1 VCLHADGMSWYSRHV
16 SHTVIVDLTPLG
28 TPTRMRGIGRYLKTL
43 ALGLSRMR
51 ATDVTGLRLL
61 ALTRLDLM
69 GRYRVTDD
77 FARAPDQ
84 VGPPSPT
91 SLDRYR
97 WAFAR
102 RLAIWSVAR
111 SVGADLI
118 HFGDPNVTP
127 IGLSFIGCRR
137 IVTCHDLIP
146 LQFPGVYLGARDGYG
161 LVGKALIRRRFRSA
175 DRVLA
180 ISQATRGDLTRLLG
194 LAEDRIMV
202 VYNGLDLASFTS
214 QRCEDDEATLARY
227 GLKARGYVLYVG
239 DTNWRKN
246 VDGMLAAMGRV
257 HGLGCKL
264 DLVFAGALDVEK
276 VKAIRAKAA
285 RHGIARSVKLVGFVT
300 DGDLQVLYRH
310 AAAHLFISRAEGFGY
325 TVVEAMASGC
335 PVVTTRCGSL
345 GEVAGEAG
353 VLVEPDDHD
362 GVAEAIR
369 RLLLDEGFRAEH
381 VARGL
386 VRARQFSCEEQARAT
401 VRAYR
406 TTLAADGPGGGE
418 QAQTPSSRR

>member
-1 VCLHADGMSWYSRHV
+1 MHADGRSWYSRRV
-16 SHTVIVDLTPLG
+16 THTVIVDLTPLG

-61 ALTRLDLM
+61 ALTCLDLR
-69 GRYRVTDD
+69 GGYRVTDD
-77 FARAPDQ
+77 FGRAPDQ
-84 VGPPSPT
+84 VGPASPT

-102 RLAIWSVAR
+102 RLAAWSVAR

-127 IGLSFIGCRR
+127 LGLSLVGCRR
-137 IVTCHDLIP
+137 LVTCHDLIP
-146 LQFPGVYLGARDGYG
+146 LQFPAVYLGARDGYG
-161 LVGKALIRRRFRSA
+161 LVGKALIGRRFRSA

-214 QRCEDDEATLARY
+214 QPGEDDDVTLARH

-246 VDGMLAAMGRV
+246 VDGMLAAMRRARA
-257 HGLGCKL
+257 LGCKL
-264 DLVFAGALDVEK
+264 DLVFAGELEVEK
-276 VKAIRAKAA
+276 VEAIRAKAV
-285 RHGIARSVKLVGFVT
+285 RHGIAGAVKLVGFVS
-300 DGDLQVLYRH
+300 DGDLQALYRH

-345 GEVAGEAG
+345 GEVAGDAG

-362 GVAEAIR
+362 AVAEAIR
-369 RLLLDEGFRAEH
+369 RLSVDEEFRGEH

-386 VRARQFSCEEQARAT
+386 LRARRFSCEEQARAT
-401 VRAYR
+401 IWAYR
-406 TTLAADGPGGGE
+406 TTLEAEGPGGRE
-418 QAQTPSSRR
+418 RFQTPSNRR